1 MYPYLYDLSYQDI
14 HLDLRAHNLIYGKIR
29 YEDTFNWMKKGEIAV
44 IKARRLFESYPG
56 DRDAFF
62 SDFTKFLMDPRRFI
76 YAPLI
81 LCKGMKPL
89 SP

>member
-1 MYPYLYDLSYQDI
+1 LYSYLYDLGYQDI
-14 HLDLRAHNLIYGKIR
+14 QLDLRAHNLIYGKIR
-29 YEDTFNWMKKGEIAV
+29 YEDTFNWMKKGEIAA

-56 DRDAFF
+56 GRDAFF
-62 SDFTKFLMDPRRFI
+62 SDFRKFLMDPRRFI
-76 YAPLI
+76 YTPLI